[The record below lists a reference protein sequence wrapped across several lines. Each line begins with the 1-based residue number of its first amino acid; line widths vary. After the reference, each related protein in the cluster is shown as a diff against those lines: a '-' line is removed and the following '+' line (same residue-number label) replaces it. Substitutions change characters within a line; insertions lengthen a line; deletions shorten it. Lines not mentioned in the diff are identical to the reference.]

1 MASGSVARVRARG
14 EGSVGVEAWLVP
26 AILVMGALTGVGLG
40 LGMTRG
46 FDLVSL
52 GLASLPF
59 VLVLLPLPTYAWVLM
74 AVGVVVTARALT
86 SVGFPG
92 VLSFA
97 HFPLTLVAAAR
108 AISSA
113 ERPIPFARRLGA
125 VILCVLGASYLSG
138 IASGVGMIRPA
149 LLWLLLM
156 EPFLL
161 LYAIVRDP
169 PPQRQLQW
177 LAYTLIGLTLIQ
189 VPFGLVQLQRYGI
202 GDYVQGTFIGQ
213 GAGAH
218 VLGAMMLVSAAFAM
232 QSGVVRSTTLKTLV
246 VTSALLMN
254 VLGDAK
260 QAIAVFLACMAVI
273 GLVNS
278 PKQWPRYLVGLLVVS
293 VLYDYAVR
301 YHDRLRQITDVELIQ
316 AGLEHKMGV
325 VPMIRLEFDSPTDW
339 ILGVGPGNSASR
351 VALMSHAGYRRG
363 GRALPLFDFPTSR
376 LTEKIWHTNEA
387 GLLTGRGGSSAFAMI
402 FSWAGIWGDIGLPGV
417 VCYLLLLAVI
427 WRAARDK
434 GKGAYD
440 AVRVT
445 VLFVA
450 ALGIVFSYLEEP
462 GLMLPAAGW
471 IGVVLAR
478 GAREEDDG

>member
-1 MASGSVARVRARG
+1 MATGFVARVRPHG
-14 EGSVGVEAWLVP
+14 DDHPGVATWFVP
-26 AILVMGALTGVGLG
+26 TILVLGSLSGLGLG

-46 FDLVSL
+46 FDLLSL

-59 VLVLLPLPTYAWVLM
+59 VLLLLPLPAYAWVVITL
-74 AVGVVVTARALT
+74 VVIVTARALT
-86 SVGFPG
+86 SIGFPG

-97 HFPLTLVAAAR
+97 HFPLTLLAASR
-108 AISSA
+108 AMIRA
-113 ERPIPFARRLGA
+113 ERPTPFARRLGA

-138 IASGVGMIRPA
+138 IANGVGVVRPA
-149 LLWLLLM
+149 LFWLLLM

-161 LYAIVRDP
+161 LYAIVREP

-177 LAYTLIGLTLIQ
+177 LAYVLIGLTLLQ
-189 VPFGLVQLQRYGI
+189 VPFGLVQLRQHGI

-218 VLGAMMLVSAAFAM
+218 VLGAMMLVSAVFTI
-232 QSGVVRSTTLKTLV
+232 QSGIVRSRIIKALV

-260 QAIAVFLACMAVI
+260 QAIALFLGCMAII
-273 GLVNS
+273 GLMNS
-278 PKQWPRYLVGLLVVS
+278 PKQWPRYVLGFLVVVGL
-293 VLYDYAVR
+293 YNYALQ
-301 YHDRLRQITDVELIQ
+301 YHQRLSQITDVALIQ

-325 VPMIRLEFDSPTDW
+325 IPMIRLEFDTPSDW
-339 ILGVGPGNSASR
+339 ILGVGPGNSTSR
-351 VALMSHAGYRRG
+351 VALLSHAGYRRG

-376 LTEKIWHTNEA
+376 LTEKIWQNNEA
-387 GLLTGRGGSSAFAMI
+387 GRLTGRGGSSAFAMI

-417 VCYLLLLAVI
+417 LSYLLLLAVI

-434 GKGAYD
+434 GKGAYN

-450 ALGIVFSYLEEP
+450 LLGIVFSYLEEP
-462 GLMLPAAGW
+462 GLMLPAAAW

-478 GAREEDDG
+478 GTRREDDE